1 MSATEDHRFVA
12 PIVGPDDP
20 RHFTDSGIEIQP
32 LYTEDD
38 VPEQLELG
46 EPGAFPY
53 TRGVHRDMYRKQLW
67 TMRQYAGYASAKES
81 NERYKYLLA
90 HGSTGLS
97 MAFDLP
103 TQLGLDSDDPRC
115 LGEVGRT
122 GVAIDTIDDMRTA
135 FDGIPLDQVST
146 SMTINAPAAVLLLLY
161 QLVGEEQGVA
171 PEKLRGTT
179 QNDIIKEYV
188 ARGNFIY
195 PPEGSMRLTTD
206 LFAYCKETV
215 PRWNTVSISGYH
227 FREKGCSAVQEV
239 AFTLSSGIAYV
250 QAAVDAGLA
259 VDDFAPR
266 LAFFFNGHNNVF
278 QEVAKFRAARKM
290 WAQIM
295 RERFGAQDEKSL
307 KLRFH
312 TQTGGVT
319 LTAQQ
324 PENNIVR
331 VALQGFAAVC
341 GGTQSLHTNGF
352 DEALALPTERAAK
365 IALRTQQ
372 IIGHESGAADTVDP
386 FAGSYFVEA
395 LTAEIEQRAGEL
407 IAKVDELG
415 GSVNAIAFIKNE
427 IEESAWG
434 YQERYK
440 QEQDI
445 VVGVNKYVDEAL
457 EVPDLLRVDP
467 QSEREQVERLKAF
480 KANRDQ
486 ALVDTAPGGAA
497 RGRARQREPAAA
509 DPPGAQGP
517 RLDGRGLRRDARR
530 VRQIPAGHL
539 SRSSELRR
547 LRSWHPGTPPVA
559 THGGEVDAIRSRAP
573 PGRPRRRAAAVPRR
587 TRRCCTD
594 QSHCDARTAARPA
607 AGRRRLGRRS
617 APGLPARD
625 GLRRQRL
632 GRQRQDVRH
641 PLRAGHRLLRQP
653 RRRLHDG
660 AVRDRRQGER
670 VELPRRLARRLRRH
684 HGDDH
689 GRRPSRAG
697 DAERRHLQPR
707 AAGRIARRARHR
719 QPAARRRAVAEP
731 REAARDGHGR
741 PARPRAH
748 RAHPRRAEHGGR
760 PAGAHRQTRPDAVRL
775 RERQIVLHQ
784 PDLVHPRA
792 GDAHL
797 DGARRRRS
805 RARRTPTRRP
815 TAGTSRSTRS

>member
-1 MSATEDHRFVA
+1 MSVTEDHRFIA

-20 RHFTDSGIEIQP
+20 RHFTDSGIEVKQR
-32 LYTEDD
+32 YDERD
-38 VPEQLELG
+38 VPEQLQLG
-46 EPGAFPY
+46 EPGDFPY
-53 TRGVHRDMYRKQLW
+53 TRGVHAEMYRKRLW
-67 TMRQYAGYASAKES
+67 TMRQYAGYASARES

-90 HGSTGLS
+90 NGSTGLS

-135 FDGIPLDQVST
+135 FDGIPLDRVST
-146 SMTINAPAAVLLLLY
+146 SMTINAPASVLLLLY

-171 PEKLRGTT
+171 SQQLRGTV
-179 QNDIIKEYV
+179 QNDILKEYI

-195 PPEGSMRLTTD
+195 PPAGSMRLTTD
-206 LFAYCKETV
+206 LFAYCREHV

-250 QAAVDAGLA
+250 QAAIDAGLA

-295 RERFGAQDEKSL
+295 RERFGAKDEKSL

-372 IIGHESGAADTVDP
+372 IIGHESGATDTVDP

-395 LTAEIEQRAGEL
+395 LTAEIETRASEL

-415 GSVNAIAFIKNE
+415 GSVEAIAFIKNE

-434 YQERYK
+434 YQERYA
-440 QEQDI
+440 QGQDV

-457 EVPDLLRVDP
+457 EVQDLLRVDP
-467 QSEREQVERLKAF
+467 ATERAQVQRLKAF
-480 KANRDQ
+480 KADRDQ
-486 ALVDTAPGGAA
+486 ELAARRLEQLRVAA
-497 RGRARQREPAAA
+497 RGDENLLPPIRAALKDRC
-509 DPPGAQGP
+509 
-517 RLDGRGLRRDARR
+517 
-530 VRQIPAGHL
+530 
-539 SRSSELRR
+539 SM
-547 LRSWHPGTPPVA
+547 
-559 THGGEVDAIRSRAP
+559 GEVCGAM
-573 PGRPRRRAAAVPRR
+573 
-587 TRRCCTD
+587 
-594 QSHCDARTAARPA
+594 
-607 AGRRRLGRRS
+607 
-617 APGLPARD
+617 RD
-625 GLRRQRL
+625 VFGTY
-632 GRQRQDVRH
+632 
-641 PLRAGHRLLRQP
+641 QP
-653 RRRLHDG
+653 QL
-660 AVRDRRQGER
+660 
-670 VELPRRLARRLRRH
+670 
-684 HGDDH
+684 
-689 GRRPSRAG
+689 
-697 DAERRHLQPR
+697 
-707 AAGRIARRARHR
+707 
-719 QPAARRRAVAEP
+719 
-731 REAARDGHGR
+731 
-741 PARPRAH
+741 
-748 RAHPRRAEHGGR
+748 
-760 PAGAHRQTRPDAVRL
+760 
-775 RERQIVLHQ
+775 
-784 PDLVHPRA
+784 
-792 GDAHL
+792 
-797 DGARRRRS
+797 
-805 RARRTPTRRP
+805 
-815 TAGTSRSTRS
+815 